1 MAHPFHEHR
10 QHKVEHSRVGHITRG
25 YASGGGVGHSDEKQD
40 RKLFKKLMKEEDSQ
54 EVEGGSVKER
64 MDRPGRAGRKRGG
77 KGMKRGGGGETV
89 GGFFDRGTQRK
100 ANKYFDTANT
110 PTGREALKAAAGTGA
125 VGLVGKGLWPMSK
138 VVTGLGG

>member
-54 EVEGGSVKER
+54 EVEGGSAKER
-64 MDRPGRAGRKRGG
+64 MDRPGRAGKKKGGAVKAKKRAEARGFARGG
-77 KGMKRGGGGETV
+77 
-89 GGFFDRGTQRK
+89 
-100 ANKYFDTANT
+100 A
-110 PTGREALKAAAGTGA
+110 PTGDFGLYGDPYQGDWEPAGKH
-125 VGLVGKGLWPMSK
+125 LHYLERSKGR
-138 VVTGLGG
+138 